1 MNTLTRPVFR
11 VTPVLGL
18 VIAAL
23 TSVDAVPSR
32 VLAEESR
39 EARQIV
45 KAHAFHLI
53 DDQDE
58 IRATL
63 AFSDHRPAFT
73 LFDERGQVRV
83 QVLMMA
89 TDQPGIILS
98 GPDGVP
104 RLHLVLL
111 PDRASPTVILSDEE
125 RQPRSA
131 LLLFPDGRPSLSLM
145 NEKGR
150 VLGQWWVKPDT
161 TVSLDVE
168 EPPLKDSGGGKE

>member
-1 MNTLTRPVFR
+1 MKTSTRAVVPVTL
-11 VTPVLGL
+11 VLGL

-23 TSVDAVPSR
+23 MSVAAVPSGA
-32 VLAEESR
+32 LAEESR

-45 KAHAFHLI
+45 KAHAFHLV

-73 LFDERGQVRV
+73 LFDEHGQVRV

-89 TDQPGIILS
+89 TDEPGIILS

-104 RLHLVLL
+104 RLHLGLL
-111 PDRASPTVILSDEE
+111 PDRASPTVILSDEQ

-131 LLLFPDGRPSLSLM
+131 LLLLPDGRPSLSFM

-161 TVSLDVE
+161 TVSLDAE
-168 EPPLKDSGGGKE
+168 EPRPKDSGGGKE